1 MDRQTGYRGYGL
13 AIEEAEPGLSAIAV
27 TVCPQGG
34 APQGMLAITGPAV
47 RMGDERIAELVEIAA
62 KAPRNWRCCGRC
74 AISRARTFHARRRW
88 RNGVRPYAY
97 ARLPPAIGGLLEIVA
112 IDVSPGNDDREEYR
126 APGNRLEVVRER
138 WRKLAR

>member
-47 RMGDERIAELVEIAA
+47 RMGYERIAELVEIARQGA
-62 KAPRNWRCCGRC
+62 KELAMLWPLRH
-74 AISRARTFHARRRW
+74 IARTDIP
-88 RNGVRPYAY
+88 RPKA
-97 ARLPPAIGGLLEIVA
+97 
-112 IDVSPGNDDREEYR
+112 
-126 APGNRLEVVRER
+126 
-138 WRKLAR
+138 LA